1 MAWKDLHHQENIMD
15 KSTITKLAY
24 LSKLSIPDCDI
35 KELSQNLDNILK
47 LISEIDAA
55 PTDNMDPMAHPLDFS
70 QPLREDKS
78 ANNVNRERNQNDSS
92 KTKDGYYI
100 VPKILD

>member
-1 MAWKDLHHQENIMD
+1 MD
-15 KSTITKLAY
+15 KDTINKLAY
-24 LSKLSIPDCDI
+24 LSKLSINDNDI
-35 KELSQNLDNILK
+35 EELTQNLDNILK

-55 PTDNMDPMAHPLDFS
+55 PTNDMDPMAHPLDFS
-70 QPLREDKS
+70 QPLREDV
-78 ANNVNRERNQNDSS
+78 AADDINREENQIDSS

>member
-1 MAWKDLHHQENIMD
+1 MVYKDLHHLEDIMD
-15 KSTITKLAY
+15 KNTITKLAY

-35 KELSQNLDNILK
+35 KELSKNLDNILK

>member
-1 MAWKDLHHQENIMD
+1 MVWKDLHHQENIMD

-24 LSKLSIPDCDI
+24 LSKLSIPDGDI

-70 QPLREDKS
+70 QPLREDIPE
-78 ANNVNRERNQNDSS
+78 NNINREKNQNDSS

>member
-1 MAWKDLHHQENIMD
+1 MTRKDLLHLEDIMD
-15 KSTITKLAY
+15 KDTINKLAY
-24 LSKLSIPDCDI
+24 LSKLSIPDSDI

-55 PTDNMDPMAHPLDFS
+55 PTDNMNPMAHPLDFS
-70 QPLREDKS
+70 QPLREDIS
-78 ANNVNRERNQNDSS
+78 ANNINRERNQNDSS

>member
-1 MAWKDLHHQENIMD
+1 MD
-15 KSTITKLAY
+15 KNTIRKLTH
-24 LSKLSIPDCDI
+24 LSKLSIPDSDI
-35 KELSQNLDNILK
+35 DELTNNLENILK

-55 PTDNMDPMAHPLDFS
+55 PTDGMEPMAHPLDFN

-78 ANNVNRERNQNDSS
+78 IKDINRSENQNDTS

-100 VPKILD
+100 VPKIID

>member
-1 MAWKDLHHQENIMD
+1 MAWKDLHHLENIMD

-24 LSKLSIPDCDI
+24 LSKLSIPDSDI
-35 KELSQNLDNILK
+35 KELSLNLDNILK

-55 PTDNMDPMAHPLDFS
+55 PTDDMDPMAHPLDFS
-70 QPLREDKS
+70 QPLREDIS
-78 ANNVNRERNQNDSS
+78 INDIDREKNQNDSS

>member
-1 MAWKDLHHQENIMD
+1 MAWKDLHHLEDIMD
-15 KSTITKLAY
+15 KNTITKLAY
-24 LSKLSIPDCDI
+24 LSKLSIPDSEI
-35 KELSQNLDNILK
+35 KELSKNLENILE

-70 QPLREDKS
+70 QPLREDIS
-78 ANNVNRERNQNDSS
+78 TDNINREKNQNDSS

-100 VPKILD
+100 VPRILD

>member
-1 MAWKDLHHQENIMD
+1 MAWKDLHHLEDIMD
-15 KSTITKLAY
+15 KNTITKLAY
-24 LSKLSIPDCDI
+24 LSKLSIPDGEI
-35 KELSQNLDNILK
+35 KELSKNLENILE

-70 QPLREDKS
+70 QPLREDIS
-78 ANNVNRERNQNDSS
+78 TDNINREKNQNDSS

-100 VPKILD
+100 VPRILD

>member
-1 MAWKDLHHQENIMD
+1 MVYKDLHHLEDIMD
-15 KSTITKLAY
+15 KNTITKLAY

-35 KELSQNLDNILK
+35 KELSKNLDNILK

-55 PTDNMDPMAHPLDFS
+55 PTDNMDPMAHPLEFS

-78 ANNVNRERNQNDSS
+78 ANNINRERNQNDSS

>member
-1 MAWKDLHHQENIMD
+1 MD
-15 KSTITKLAY
+15 KNTITKLAH
-24 LSKLSIPDCDI
+24 LSKLSIPDSDI

-55 PTDNMDPMAHPLDFS
+55 PTDNMDPMAHPLNFS

-78 ANNVNRERNQNDSS
+78 ANNINRERNQNDSS

>member
-1 MAWKDLHHQENIMD
+1 MD
-15 KSTITKLAY
+15 KNTIRKLTH
-24 LSKLSIPDCDI
+24 LSKLSIPDSDI
-35 KELSQNLDNILK
+35 DELTNNLENILK

-55 PTDNMDPMAHPLDFS
+55 PTDGMEPMAHPLDFN

-78 ANNVNRERNQNDSS
+78 IKDINRSENQNDTS

-100 VPKILD
+100 VPRIID